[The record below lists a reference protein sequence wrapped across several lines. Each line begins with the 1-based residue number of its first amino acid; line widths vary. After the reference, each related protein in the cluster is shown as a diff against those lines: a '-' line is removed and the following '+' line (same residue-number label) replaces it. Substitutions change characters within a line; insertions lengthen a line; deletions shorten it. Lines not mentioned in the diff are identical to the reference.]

1 MESPFYPAESSIF
14 ALFIEPIL
22 DPYSQTY
29 LNVLTLSDNPQG
41 PLANMVR
48 LISLPKLTQ
57 SVSAGSYSGLNG
69 LSCTRV
75 LMKYPVKGFGASGA
89 SGASGATGVPKNTDC
104 YMRSDDIPAVF
115 SYLVKHGYV
124 IDTSL
129 TTMMSKSRALLGGVS
144 DTRFSGDRKM
154 VCMVSFLP

>member
-14 ALFIEPIL
+14 ALFLEPIL

-57 SVSAGSYSGLNG
+57 NVSVGSLNG

-75 LMKYPVKGFGASGA
+75 LMKYPVKGSGA
-89 SGASGATGVPKNTDC
+89 SGVPKNTDC

-115 SYLVKHGYV
+115 SYLVKHGYM

-129 TTMMSKSRALLGGVS
+129 TTMMSKSRALIGGVS

-154 VCMVSFLP
+154 VCMVSYLQG

>member
-14 ALFIEPIL
+14 ALFLEPIL

-29 LNVLTLSDNPQG
+29 LNIITLSDNPQG

-69 LSCTRV
+69 MSCTHV
-75 LMKYPVKGFGASGA
+75 LMKYPVK
-89 SGASGATGVPKNTDC
+89 GATGVPKNTDC
-104 YMRSDDIPAVF
+104 YMRSDDIPALF
-115 SYLVKHGYV
+115 SYLVKHGYM

-129 TTMMSKSRALLGGVS
+129 TTMMSKSRVLIGCVS
-144 DTRFSGDRKM
+144 EKRYSGDRKM
-154 VCMVSFLP
+154 ICMVSFLP